1 MSKPRARRV
10 TRVDARPSRYAPI
23 PDRVPVTHEE
33 PEMSDYSN
41 PAPAVE
47 SEPEFEYG
55 ALPVPV
61 VPEAPKPVLSWW
73 RRNKAT
79 GEVEYKEVPE
89 MEPGEKMKESREGFL
104 GSGE

>member
-1 MSKPRARRV
+1 
-10 TRVDARPSRYAPI
+10 
-23 PDRVPVTHEE
+23 
-33 PEMSDYSN
+33 MSDYSN
-41 PAPAVE
+41 PAPAVESE

-61 VPEAPKPVLSWW
+61 LPEPPKPVLSWW

-89 MEPGEKMKESREGFL
+89 QEPGAKMPESREGFL
-104 GSGE
+104 GAGM